1 MKIIVEILSPEGQ
14 IYQGEADEIV
24 APSQQG
30 EIAILPNHSPLF
42 TKLAEG
48 EVIIKDG
55 KDETSIAVTGGFLEI
70 SKNKVDILADYA
82 IRAENI
88 EIAKAEQAKKKA
100 EELLREK
107 KENFDF
113 SLIEKDLQRS
123 ILELKIGEK
132 VRRKHRS
139 S

>member
-1 MKIIVEILSPEGQ
+1 MKITVEILSPEGQ
-14 IYQGEADEIV
+14 VYQGEADEVI
-24 APSQQG
+24 APTQQG
-30 EIAILPNHSPLF
+30 EIAILPNHSALF
-42 TKLAEG
+42 ARLAEG
-48 EVIIKDG
+48 EIIIKDG
-55 KDETSIAVTGGFLEI
+55 KNEISIAVTGGFLEI
-70 SKNKVDILADYA
+70 SKNNINILADYA

-113 SLIEKDLQRS
+113 SMIEKDLQRS

-132 VRRKHRS
+132 VRRKNRPS
-139 S
+139 